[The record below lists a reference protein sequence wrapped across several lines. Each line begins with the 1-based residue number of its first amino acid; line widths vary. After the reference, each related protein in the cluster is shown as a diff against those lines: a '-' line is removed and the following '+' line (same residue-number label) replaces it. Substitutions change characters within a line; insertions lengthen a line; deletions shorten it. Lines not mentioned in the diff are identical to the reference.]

1 MFALATA
8 NKMKNKKYHTVGAV
22 PKFNRKMAASVTID
36 TFSTQIQ
43 DNSLSW
49 FDTGNSIKKS
59 GVVKLVL

>member
-1 MFALATA
+1 
-8 NKMKNKKYHTVGAV
+8 
-22 PKFNRKMAASVTID
+22 MAESVTID